1 MKGGSVTVFFAM
13 ILTMLCT
20 LFFAMSETIRIL
32 GMQNRS
38 KVITREALASV
49 CSEYQPYLWEAYQ
62 ILALDGAYGSE
73 EFRGGKVENRMGEF
87 CQNNCDGEKGLFQ
100 MEPTNCQLKEYCLL
114 TDGDGAV
121 FMQKAAKMAKQ
132 KISREKLQQ
141 WREGIC
147 SLGGN
152 DDYDIGAE
160 SQVEAAKQALEQP
173 VSETNQEE
181 TEASAQANQA
191 VVPIYD
197 NPFDVFKEIKEKGWL
212 GIVTEG
218 RELSHESMT
227 TEGAVSN
234 RILQQGTED
243 RSVVTDEEGINLWFY
258 EWYLLD
264 VFEHYGQQKKGDGL
278 AYQVEYIIAGKSSDI
293 DNLETVISRLLAMR
307 QVENALT
314 ITSNHGMLQQAYQ
327 LALTLAGASANP
339 AVIQVV
345 QAAVVAVWALVE
357 SILDVRRLLEG
368 GKVAL
373 VKTAEQWTSQLY
385 SLAAYIAPSQKA
397 KEAERGITY
406 VHYLASQL
414 FMMNKK
420 ALGLRP
426 LDLMEADLR
435 RQDGFENVR
444 MDQMICSMEVMC
456 TYQSYPV
463 FLSIFGTEDFSRNW
477 YAYECGDTMAY

>member
-20 LFFAMSETIRIL
+20 LFFSMSETIRIL

-62 ILALDGAYGSE
+62 ILALDGAYGNE

-218 RELSHESMT
+218 RELSHE
-227 TEGAVSN
+227 
-234 RILQQGTED
+234 
-243 RSVVTDEEGINLWFY
+243 
-258 EWYLLD
+258 
-264 VFEHYGQQKKGDGL
+264 
-278 AYQVEYIIAGKSSDI
+278 
-293 DNLETVISRLLAMR
+293 
-307 QVENALT
+307 
-314 ITSNHGMLQQAYQ
+314 
-327 LALTLAGASANP
+327 
-339 AVIQVV
+339 
-345 QAAVVAVWALVE
+345 
-357 SILDVRRLLEG
+357 
-368 GKVAL
+368 
-373 VKTAEQWTSQLY
+373 
-385 SLAAYIAPSQKA
+385 
-397 KEAERGITY
+397 
-406 VHYLASQL
+406 
-414 FMMNKK
+414 
-420 ALGLRP
+420 
-426 LDLMEADLR
+426 
-435 RQDGFENVR
+435 
-444 MDQMICSMEVMC
+444 
-456 TYQSYPV
+456 
-463 FLSIFGTEDFSRNW
+463 
-477 YAYECGDTMAY
+477 